1 MILVCISLIISD
13 AGIFSC
19 ACWPPA
25 CLSSSS
31 WERRRRCL
39 GAPDSAGQK
48 VSSFLLPTVSSHRT
62 GHFSGRSD
70 EGERVSRG
78 APEPVGPRPGAGGG
92 RLHSFR
98 GEKGGDL
105 SGEALATSH
114 AGGRGCRE
122 QTPRDTRQLPPFR
135 DPEATGAGRAGVRG
149 EAGQRW
155 SRWVEGPRAG
165 WEQDQDSSQTLPGSE
180 T

>member
-1 MILVCISLIISD
+1 MMAVLSSVGWHLAVILVCISLIISD

-62 GHFSGRSD
+62 GHFSGRS
-70 EGERVSRG
+70 EARKS
-78 APEPVGPRPGAGGG
+78 ASCLLCPHIPPRRHPSPILLEPGAGSAE
-92 RLHSFR
+92 RPR
-98 GEKGGDL
+98 GAGSHPDRRTVRHEQ
-105 SGEALATSH
+105 GEAEGPASSPIPGVPGAALPR
-114 AGGRGCRE
+114 GG
-122 QTPRDTRQLPPFR
+122 
-135 DPEATGAGRAGVRG
+135 EASGSPGAGA
-149 EAGQRW
+149 
-155 SRWVEGPRAG
+155 P
-165 WEQDQDSSQTLPGSE
+165 
-180 T
+180 